1 MRTYFFYAFFGLA
14 MGATL
19 SMAGL
24 TDYAQIHSLFILENI
39 PLLLVFASAI
49 SMNMVGFLLLS
60 RKKKTPKKQLTKG
73 TVSGSILFGLGW
85 ALTGACPSIALVQ
98 LGEGK
103 IAALATVA
111 GILAG
116 VWFFRRATSSTLK
129 FDTGICGEE

>member
-1 MRTYFFYAFFGLA
+1 MRTYFYYSLFGLA

-24 TDYAQIHSLFILENI
+24 SDYTQIHSLFILENI
-39 PLLLVFASAI
+39 PLLLVFALAI
-49 SMNMVGFLLLS
+49 GMNMVGFMILS
-60 RKKKTPKKQLTKG
+60 RNKKTPKKKLTKG
-73 TVSGSILFGLGW
+73 TISGSILFGIGW

-116 VWFFRRATSSTLK
+116 VWFYRRATSSALK